1 MESIRD
7 NGVARRLVG
16 YSSRRGAL
24 AAMIA
29 GSVAALGITDSEARR
44 RCPRKP
50 VCQVTGPTAFTCC
63 GLDADAC
70 GGAGGQACRCPEG
83 TTCVLNAADQQFCAT
98 I

>member
-16 YSSRRGAL
+16 SSSRRGAL
-24 AAMIA
+24 AAIIA
-29 GSVAALGITDSEARR
+29 GSVAALGVSDGEARR

-50 VCQVTGPTAFTCC
+50 ECQVTGPTAFTCC
-63 GLDADAC
+63 GLASDAC
-70 GGAGGQACRCPEG
+70 GGGQACRCPEG
-83 TTCVLNAADQQFCAT
+83 TICSINAADQQFCAT